1 MTFASCLNRFT
12 LAAVSLFLLCNFP
25 ALRCHAQYLP
35 NPKHSDSLDR
45 FFQIESWLPTPNAQ
59 RTASGV
65 PGPEY
70 WQQRADYDIDIT
82 LDDKTQRLS
91 GISRIQYHNES
102 PHTLRYIWVQL
113 DQNRF
118 QPDSDSAITTT
129 AACA

>member
-1 MTFASCLNRFT
+1 MTFAPCLNRFYL
-12 LAAVSLFLLCNFP
+12 LAATLFLAGNLSP
-25 ALRCHAQYLP
+25 AVCQAQHLP

-91 GISRIQYHNES
+91 GVSRIKYHNKS
-102 PHTLRYIWVQL
+102 PHTLCYIWVQL

-118 QPDSDSAITTT
+118 KPD
-129 AACA
+129 

>member
-1 MTFASCLNRFT
+1 M
-12 LAAVSLFLLCNFP
+12 LCIHSP
-25 ALRCHAQYLP
+25 QSSEAQHLP
-35 NPKHSDSLDR
+35 NPKHSDPLDR

-70 WQQRADYDIDIT
+70 WQQRADYEIDIT
-82 LDDKTQRLS
+82 LDDKNQRLS
-91 GISRIQYHNES
+91 GVSKITYHNKS

-118 QPDSDSAITTT
+118 EPDSDSAITTT
-129 AACA
+129 APSL